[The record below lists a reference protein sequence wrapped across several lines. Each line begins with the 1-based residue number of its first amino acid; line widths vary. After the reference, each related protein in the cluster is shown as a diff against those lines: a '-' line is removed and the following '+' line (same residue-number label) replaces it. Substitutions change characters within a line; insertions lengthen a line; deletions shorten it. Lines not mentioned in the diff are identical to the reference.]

1 MVEKAIAGFA
11 VAAAASMEAPS
22 TAAWAL
28 PVPLPASI
36 ATSALATGRLTAPRS
51 SRWRPDGA

>member
-11 VAAAASMEAPS
+11 VAAAASVEAPS
-22 TAAWAL
+22 AAAWAL
-28 PVPLPASI
+28 PVPLPASM
-36 ATSALATGRLTAPRS
+36 ATSVLAVGRLASPGS